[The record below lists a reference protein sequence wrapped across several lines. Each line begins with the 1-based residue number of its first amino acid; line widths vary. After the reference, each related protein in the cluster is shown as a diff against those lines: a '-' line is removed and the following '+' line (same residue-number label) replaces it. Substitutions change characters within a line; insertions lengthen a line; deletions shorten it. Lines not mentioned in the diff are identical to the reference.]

1 MASTPKLARL
11 TSLLQQNKIVRSF
24 LLILVL
30 VLSGCQSGL
39 DSVKNL
45 GNLIEVSAPLK
56 IYKDE
61 SNLWHY
67 IANRQSLGNQNHQRL
82 NEHLDWFE
90 KHPDYLERVSKRA
103 QPYLYLV
110 VSEVEKEGLPIEIAL
125 LPIIES
131 AYYPFS
137 FSHSTAAGLWQFI
150 PSTGKLYGLE
160 EGWWYAGRRDVLVST
175 KAAIQYLKNLNQL
188 FDGDWL
194 LAIAAYNAGPGR
206 VQNAINDNKK
216 NGKKTDFWHLDLP
229 SETKRYVPKLLAVA
243 KILQDPS
250 RYKQSFERIDNKAYL
265 QAVELD
271 SQFDLALIAQWTGLS
286 IDEIYTF
293 NPGLRR
299 WATPSTLPFTLL
311 LPNSVVSIFEK
322 KLNESGERSQISWV
336 RHQIQSGE
344 SLNYLASKYNT
355 TFEQIISV
363 NELRDDVIKVGDYLI
378 VPTAQRSEAYY
389 SLSEEQREK
398 SRLNAK
404 KSAAKI
410 VYVVVAGDSLWRIAS
425 QFDTSINDL
434 VRWNHIQP
442 SAPLSIGKELAI
454 WLTKKSQ
461 TELAKIVKTGLDI
474 TRKITYKV
482 KLGDSLSKIAS
493 RYSVTVT
500 QIREWN
506 KLGASSVIHPGQ
518 KLNIT
523 ISVVNSSIS

>member
-1 MASTPKLARL
+1 MR
-11 TSLLQQNKIVRSF
+11 SLL
-24 LLILVL
+24 LTLVL

-39 DSVKNL
+39 DSVKNAAS
-45 GNLIEVSAPLK
+45 LIDISAPSK
-56 IYKDE
+56 IHKDE

-67 IANRQSLGNQNHQRL
+67 IANHQKLGNQNHQRVD
-82 NEHLDWFE
+82 EHIAWFV
-90 KHPDYLERVSKRA
+90 KHPDYLERVSRRA
-103 QPYLYLV
+103 QPYLHLV
-110 VSEVEKEGLPIEIAL
+110 VSEVEKEGLPIEIVL
-125 LPIIES
+125 LPIVES
-131 AYYPFS
+131 AYYPFAY
-137 FSHSTAAGLWQFI
+137 SHGTAAGLWQFI

-160 EGWWYAGRRDVLVST
+160 EDWWYAGRRDVLAST
-175 KAAIQYLKNLNQL
+175 KAAVQYLKNLNQL

-206 VQNAINDNKK
+206 VQNAINANKK
-216 NGKKTDFWHLDLP
+216 SGKKTDFWHLELP
-229 SETKRYVPKLLAVA
+229 NETMRYVPKLLAVA

-250 RYKQSFERIDNKAYL
+250 NYNQSFERVDNEAYL

-311 LPNSVVSIFEK
+311 LPDSVVSTFERG
-322 KLNESGERSQISWV
+322 LNELGERPQISWV

-355 TFEQIISV
+355 TLEQIISV
-363 NELRDDVIKVGDYLI
+363 NELRDDTIRAGDYII
-378 VPTAQRSEAYY
+378 VPLAQQGEAYY
-389 SLSEEQREK
+389 ALSEEQREK
-398 SRLNAK
+398 SRLNAQ
-404 KSAAKI
+404 KSASKV
-410 VYVVVAGDSLWRIAS
+410 VYEVVSGDSLWKIAA
-425 QFDTSINDL
+425 QFGTSINDL
-434 VRWNHIQP
+434 VRWNHVQP
-442 SAPLSIGKELAI
+442 SAPLSIGKELVI
-454 WLTKKSQ
+454 WLTNKNQ
-461 TELAKIVKTGLDI
+461 TELAKIAKTGLDI

-482 KLGDSLSKIAS
+482 KSGDSLSKIAS

-506 KLGASSVIHPGQ
+506 KLGTSNIIHPGQ

-523 ISVVNSSIS
+523 ISVVNSSLS

>member
-1 MASTPKLARL
+1 
-11 TSLLQQNKIVRSF
+11 
-24 LLILVL
+24 
-30 VLSGCQSGL
+30 
-39 DSVKNL
+39 L
-45 GNLIEVSAPLK
+45 GSPPN
-56 IYKDE
+56 
-61 SNLWHY
+61 
-67 IANRQSLGNQNHQRL
+67 
-82 NEHLDWFE
+82 
-90 KHPDYLERVSKRA
+90 
-103 QPYLYLV
+103 
-110 VSEVEKEGLPIEIAL
+110 PI
-125 LPIIES
+125 
-131 AYYPFS
+131 
-137 FSHSTAAGLWQFI
+137 G
-150 PSTGKLYGLE
+150 
-160 EGWWYAGRRDVLVST
+160 
-175 KAAIQYLKNLNQL
+175 
-188 FDGDWL
+188 
-194 LAIAAYNAGPGR
+194 
-206 VQNAINDNKK
+206 
-216 NGKKTDFWHLDLP
+216 
-229 SETKRYVPKLLAVA
+229 
-243 KILQDPS
+243 
-250 RYKQSFERIDNKAYL
+250 
-265 QAVELD
+265 
-271 SQFDLALIAQWTGLS
+271 
-286 IDEIYTF
+286 
-293 NPGLRR
+293 
-299 WATPSTLPFTLL
+299 
-311 LPNSVVSIFEK
+311 
-322 KLNESGERSQISWV
+322 
-336 RHQIQSGE
+336 
-344 SLNYLASKYNT
+344 
-355 TFEQIISV
+355 V

>member
-1 MASTPKLARL
+1 MR
-11 TSLLQQNKIVRSF
+11 SL

-30 VLSGCQSGL
+30 ALSGCQSGL
-39 DSVKNL
+39 DNVKNAA
-45 GNLIEVSAPLK
+45 NLIDISAPSK
-56 IYKDE
+56 TYKDE

-67 IANRQSLGNQNHQRL
+67 IANHQKLGGQNHQRVD
-82 NEHLDWFE
+82 EHIAWFV
-90 KHPDYLERVSKRA
+90 KHPDYLERVSRRA
-103 QPYLYLV
+103 QPYLHLV
-110 VSEVEKEGLPIEIAL
+110 VREVEKEGLPIEVAL
-125 LPIIES
+125 LPIVES

-137 FSHSTAAGLWQFI
+137 YSHGTAVGLWQFI

-160 EGWWYAGRRDVLVST
+160 EDWWYAGRRDVLAST
-175 KAAIQYLKNLNQL
+175 KAAVQYLKNLNQL

-194 LAIAAYNAGPGR
+194 LALAAYNAGPGR
-206 VQNAINDNKK
+206 VQNAINTNKK
-216 NGKKTDFWHLDLP
+216 SGKKTDFWHLELP
-229 SETKRYVPKLLAVA
+229 VETRRYVPKLLAVA

-250 RYKQSFERIDNKAYL
+250 SYNQSFERVDNEAYL

-299 WATPSTLPFTLL
+299 WATPNTLPFTLL
-311 LPNSVVSIFEK
+311 LPDSVVLTFKSR
-322 KLNESGERSQISWV
+322 LNESGERPQISWV

-355 TFEQIISV
+355 TLEQIISV
-363 NELRDDVIKVGDYLI
+363 NELRDDTIRAGDYII
-378 VPTAQRSEAYY
+378 VPLAQRGEAYY
-389 SLSEEQREK
+389 VLSEEQREK
-398 SRLNAK
+398 SRLNAQ
-404 KSAAKI
+404 KSASKVI
-410 VYVVVAGDSLWRIAS
+410 YEVVSGDSLWKIAA
-425 QFDTSINDL
+425 QFGTSINDL

-442 SAPLSIGKELAI
+442 SVPLSIGKELVI
-454 WLTKKSQ
+454 WLTNKNQ
-461 TELAKIVKTGLDI
+461 TALAKIAKTGLDI

-482 KLGDSLSKIAS
+482 KSGDSLSKIAS

-506 KLGASSVIHPGQ
+506 KLGSSNIIHPGQ

-523 ISVVNSSIS
+523 ISVVNSSLS

>member
-1 MASTPKLARL
+1 MCSSDL
-11 TSLLQQNKIVRSF
+11 
-24 LLILVL
+24 
-30 VLSGCQSGL
+30 
-39 DSVKNL
+39 
-45 GNLIEVSAPLK
+45 
-56 IYKDE
+56 
-61 SNLWHY
+61 
-67 IANRQSLGNQNHQRL
+67 
-82 NEHLDWFE
+82 
-90 KHPDYLERVSKRA
+90 
-103 QPYLYLV
+103 
-110 VSEVEKEGLPIEIAL
+110 
-125 LPIIES
+125 
-131 AYYPFS
+131 
-137 FSHSTAAGLWQFI
+137 
-150 PSTGKLYGLE
+150 
-160 EGWWYAGRRDVLVST
+160 
-175 KAAIQYLKNLNQL
+175 
-188 FDGDWL
+188 
-194 LAIAAYNAGPGR
+194 
-206 VQNAINDNKK
+206 
-216 NGKKTDFWHLDLP
+216 FWHLDLP

-355 TFEQIISV
+355 TLEQIISV

>member
-1 MASTPKLARL
+1 M
-11 TSLLQQNKIVRSF
+11 RSF

-45 GNLIEVSAPLK
+45 GNLIDVSAPLK

-194 LAIAAYNAGPGR
+194 LAIAEIGR
-206 VQNAINDNKK
+206 AHV
-216 NGKKTDFWHLDLP
+216 
-229 SETKRYVPKLLAVA
+229 
-243 KILQDPS
+243 
-250 RYKQSFERIDNKAYL
+250 
-265 QAVELD
+265 
-271 SQFDLALIAQWTGLS
+271 
-286 IDEIYTF
+286 
-293 NPGLRR
+293 
-299 WATPSTLPFTLL
+299 
-311 LPNSVVSIFEK
+311 
-322 KLNESGERSQISWV
+322 
-336 RHQIQSGE
+336 
-344 SLNYLASKYNT
+344 
-355 TFEQIISV
+355 
-363 NELRDDVIKVGDYLI
+363 
-378 VPTAQRSEAYY
+378 
-389 SLSEEQREK
+389 
-398 SRLNAK
+398 
-404 KSAAKI
+404 
-410 VYVVVAGDSLWRIAS
+410 
-425 QFDTSINDL
+425 
-434 VRWNHIQP
+434 
-442 SAPLSIGKELAI
+442 
-454 WLTKKSQ
+454 
-461 TELAKIVKTGLDI
+461 
-474 TRKITYKV
+474 
-482 KLGDSLSKIAS
+482 
-493 RYSVTVT
+493 
-500 QIREWN
+500 
-506 KLGASSVIHPGQ
+506 
-518 KLNIT
+518 
-523 ISVVNSSIS
+523 